1 METFSSTSDEQ
12 SPTVVM
18 LNPDTD
24 FTKAVN
30 IRIHSECM
38 TGDLFGSQRCDCGE
52 QLEYALKYVS
62 KHGGMVIYL
71 RQEGRGIGLIN
82 KLRAYN
88 KQDEG
93 LDTLKANLA
102 LGFHADNRDYTDAIE
117 VLKHHECGE
126 INLLTNNPEKL
137 KAFDKTKIKVIKRI
151 PVIIQPV
158 DENME
163 YLKTKKESFG
173 HLL

>member
-1 METFSSTSDEQ
+1 
-12 SPTVVM
+12 
-18 LNPDTD
+18 
-24 FTKAVN
+24 
-30 IRIHSECM
+30 M

-52 QLEYALKYVS
+52 QLDYALRYIS
-62 KHGGMVIYL
+62 RYGGMVIYL

-82 KLRAYN
+82 KLKAYN

-93 LDTLKANLA
+93 LDTLEANLA
-102 LGFHADNRDYTDAIE
+102 LGFHADDRDYSDALE
-117 VLKHHECGE
+117 VIRQHQCSE
-126 INLLTNNPEKL
+126 INLLTNSPEKL
-137 KAFDKTKIKVIKRI
+137 KAFDNSDIKVVKRI

-163 YLKTKKESFG
+163 YLKTKKESFE